1 MDLGIEGRVALVLG
15 ASKGMGRAIAAEL
28 VSEGARAAICA
39 RSRERIS
46 ATADEIGATGYVH
59 DTGNLDAA
67 GPLIESVEGS
77 LGPIDILVC
86 NTGGPPGSPDALS
99 FTREQ
104 WQQAYASL
112 VLGQMALIDRLIPG
126 MRERGFGRIVNV
138 VSTSVR
144 EPIANLMLSNAHRA
158 SMITAFKTIARQVAA
173 DGVTLNSIL
182 PGRIATDR
190 AYSLGQSR
198 EAVEASAAAEVPAGR
213 MGTVEEFAAVAVF
226 LCSAR
231 ASYVTGETIAVDGG
245 LLRSV
250 F

>member
-39 RSRERIS
+39 RSRERIN
-46 ATADEIGATGYVH
+46 ATAAEIGATGYVH

-67 GPLIESVEGS
+67 GPLVDTVEDA

-86 NTGGPPGSPDALS
+86 NTGGPPGSPDPLS

-112 VLGQMALIDRLIPG
+112 VLGQMALIERVIPG

-144 EPIANLMLSNAHRA
+144 EPLADLMLSNAHRA
-158 SMITAFKTIARQVAA
+158 SMITAFKTIARQVAG
-173 DGVTLNSIL
+173 DGVTLNSLL

-190 AYSLGQSR
+190 AFDLGESR